1 MVGLIR
7 GCGTAKEYIM
17 SEDAKRT
24 IHNDDIDIN
33 FKEVRTVKVGEF
45 KHFIRVFFGRPIVI
59 FGSIILIIFIIC
71 TLFPSQLA
79 PYDPVKQ
86 DLGST
91 LLEPSRN
98 HILGT
103 DALGRDMFSRIIFG
117 ARTAM
122 IVGVISL
129 FVSSAIGMVLG
140 LIAGYFGG
148 FTYSVIMRTI
158 DAFMSIPP
166 MILPLTIAALL
177 GGGMQMVIIALGISM
192 MPGYAR
198 VMCSQALTIKENDYI
213 AAQHSLGA
221 SQLRIMFRHVLPNA
235 FPPMIVMMTMSI
247 GMTIL
252 AEAGLSYIGIGITE
266 PTIAWGSLVNDG
278 QKYLLSRPI
287 MALTPGIAIGIVV
300 FAFNMVGDGLRDAL
314 DPKLKGI
321 L

>member
-1 MVGLIR
+1 MPEDV
-7 GCGTAKEYIM
+7 KENIV
-17 SEDAKRT
+17 
-24 IHNDDIDIN
+24 NDDTDIN
-33 FKEVRTVKVGEF
+33 KSKVRKSEVSEF
-45 KHFIRVFFGRPIVI
+45 KRFRRVFFGRPLVI
-59 FGSIILIIFIIC
+59 YGAVILVIFIIC
-71 TLFPSQLA
+71 TLFPSLLA

-86 DLGST
+86 DLGSI
-91 LLEPSRN
+91 LLEPSLD

-122 IVGVISL
+122 IVGVLSL
-129 FVSSAIGMVLG
+129 FVSTAIGMVLG

-148 FTYSVIMRTI
+148 LAYSIIMRMI
-158 DAFMSIPP
+158 DAFMAIPP

-177 GGGMQMVIIALGISM
+177 GGGMKMVIIALGISM

-198 VMCSQALTIKENDYI
+198 VMCGQALTIKENDYI
-213 AAQHSLGA
+213 IAQKSLGA
-221 SQLRIMFRHVLPNA
+221 SQLRIMLRHVLPNA

-278 QKYLLSRPI
+278 QKYLLNRPVLAI
-287 MALTPGIAIGIVV
+287 TPGIAIGIVV

-314 DPKLKGI
+314 DPKLRGM